1 MQVLRSLAAALAAAL
16 LAAPA
21 AAAAPAQDAERP
33 ARVSPVVPPAPG
45 GVPPAGADGAE
56 RLALHAF
63 ALHHR
68 RAGDALEVVRPL
80 LSPLGTVELQ
90 PGRNTVVVRDS
101 LAALSRI
108 VPELRRFDRPL
119 EPLELEVLVV
129 RALAAGDVPAAPP
142 AGAGPAVPADLERQ
156 LRALL
161 RYERYELVAE
171 ASLRS
176 RENEEVTYELGGG
189 LSIRFRLGSLAEGRR
204 IRLTDFQVAREAA
217 GGARPLIHTNLNLW
231 LDRPVTLG
239 LARSESSASA
249 LMVAITCRR
258 GGAKPEAAPARPLRR
273 AAAGAEPD

>member
-1 MQVLRSLAAALAAAL
+1 MQALRPLSAAL
-16 LAAPA
+16 LTALLAAAPA
-21 AAAAPAQDAERP
+21 AAQQAAAGRPAERP
-33 ARVSPVVPPAPG
+33 ARVSPLVGDPA
-45 GVPPAGADGAE
+45 AGARADGDGGE

-63 ALHHR
+63 ALRHR
-68 RAGDALEVVRPL
+68 RATDAVEVVRPL

-108 VPELRRFDRPL
+108 VPALRRFDRPL
-119 EPLELEVLVV
+119 EPLDVEVLVV
-129 RALAAGDVPAAPP
+129 RALAGAAPP
-142 AGAGPAVPADLERQ
+142 GARNSVPDGLERQ

-176 RENEEVTYELGGG
+176 RETEEVTYELGDGF
-189 LSIRFRLGSLAEGRR
+189 SVRFRLGSLVEGRR
-204 IRLTDFQVAREAA
+204 IRLSDFQVERAA
-217 GGARPLIHTNLNLW
+217 AADGASPLIHTNLNLW

-258 GGAKPEAAPARPLRR
+258 GAPAVAAAAASPRR
-273 AAAGAEPD
+273 AADPD